1 MTDSPAL
8 WMPTDQANAPSPKAV
23 ARISAIAHREAGLH
37 IAPGKAAMLRTRLA
51 RRLRALG
58 LPDFDAYAALVS
70 GPDGA
75 HEVPAMISALT
86 TNVSHFFRES
96 HHFELL
102 RKDVLP
108 ALLERAKSGGR
119 VRIWSAGCSNGQEP
133 FSIAMTLREAGLPE
147 TADVRILGTDID
159 PSVIE
164 FARRG
169 IYSDAMVS
177 GVPASLRD
185 QCFTPQRNT
194 GETDWAVR
202 DEIRDM
208 VRFRILNLLD
218 EWPMHGRFDAIFCR
232 NVVIYF
238 DAATQDRLWPRFA
251 NALQPGGWLF
261 VGHSERVSEAAEAKF
276 RKTGVTAYMRKPD
289 VGGPG
294 ADAH

>member
-1 MTDSPAL
+1 MTNSPAL
-8 WMPTDQANAPSPKAV
+8 WTPADQANAPSPEAV
-23 ARISAIAHREAGLH
+23 ARITKIAHREAGLH

-70 GPDGA
+70 SPDGVQ
-75 HEVPAMISALT
+75 EVPAMISALT

-96 HHFELL
+96 HHFDLL
-102 RKDVLP
+102 RNDVLP
-108 ALLERAKSGGR
+108 GLIGRAKAGGR

-169 IYSDAMVS
+169 IYSDAMTA
-177 GVPASLRD
+177 GVPPELRD
-185 QCFTPQRNT
+185 RCFSPQRVGT
-194 GETDWAVR
+194 ETNWAVR
-202 DEIRDM
+202 DEIRNM
-208 VRFRILNLLD
+208 IRFRILNLLD
-218 EWPMHGRFDAIFCR
+218 DWPMHGQFDAIFCR

-238 DAATQDRLWPRFA
+238 DTATQDGLWPRFA
-251 NALQPGGWLF
+251 DALQPGGWLF
-261 VGHSERVSEAAEAKF
+261 VGHSERVSETAEAKF
-276 RKTGVTAYMRKPD
+276 RKSGVTAYMRKPD
-289 VGGPG
+289 TTAP
-294 ADAH
+294 AAAPK